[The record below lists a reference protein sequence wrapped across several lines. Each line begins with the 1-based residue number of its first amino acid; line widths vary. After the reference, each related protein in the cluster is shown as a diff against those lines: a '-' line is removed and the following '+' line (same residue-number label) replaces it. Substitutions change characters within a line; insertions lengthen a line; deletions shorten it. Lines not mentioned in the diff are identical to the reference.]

1 MDMQSRSPKL
11 MDRVKAVMRVKRYS
25 PRTGKTYTL
34 NECKL
39 PPRCVWDALKHSP
52 CDRLTN
58 LNRLFQIKQTLYR

>member
-1 MDMQSRSPKL
+1 MDMQSKPPKL

-34 NECKL
+34 NEGTL
-39 PPRCVWDALKHSP
+39 PPRCVWDALTHSA

-58 LNRLFQIKQTLYR
+58 LNRLFWITQTLYR